1 MSTFGSPILPMTNF
15 LYQPKDA
22 NGPVFKAPWEA
33 TAFSLVIAL
42 NKSGTFTWP
51 EWASYLTVKIES
63 AQAQGDADIGDT
75 YYEHW
80 LSALEAIA
88 QEKKLTDVSELV
100 QRIEQWRSAYLN
112 TPHGQAVE
120 LNASV

>member
-1 MSTFGSPILPMTNF
+1 MTNF

>member
-1 MSTFGSPILPMTNF
+1 MTNF

-42 NKSGTFTWP
+42 HKSGTFTWP
-51 EWASYLTVKIES
+51 EWANYLTDKIES